1 MSFASASV
9 AIHQLIELQTLKTP
23 DAAAIVFQNQR
34 LTYRELNQKANQ
46 LAHYLQILG
55 VKPETLVGICVERSL
70 DMLVALL
77 GILKAGGA
85 YVPLD
90 PSYPQDRLAFVI
102 EDTQLPVLITQQHLC
117 AILPQTQHAQLVC
130 LDTDWQTVA
139 QQSEANPES
148 SVTAENLAYAIYTS
162 GSTGK
167 PKGVQIT
174 HQAVVNFLRSM
185 QAEPGLCQQDV
196 LLAITTISFDIAVL
210 ELFLPLIVGAEI
222 LLVSRDIAS
231 SGTLLSNLLSESN
244 ATVMQATPATWRMLV
259 AAGWKGNKP
268 LKMLCGGE
276 ALTRSLADQLLERG
290 SSLWQMYG
298 PTETTVWSMVH
309 HVEFGDRAVPLGHAI
324 ANTQI
329 YIVQEPARRKNDSL
343 QIVSGEGEG
352 EIYIGGQG
360 VSQGYLNR
368 PDLTREKFIPDPF
381 SADPNVRLYKTGDLA
396 RLLPNGDIEMIGRI
410 DHQVKIRG
418 YRIELGD
425 IETALSQ
432 HPNVRESVVI
442 TREDESGERRLVAY
456 VVLKAQSLQLRS
468 TELRA
473 WLKDKL
479 PEYMVPAIVVFMENL
494 PLTPNLKVDRRA
506 LPVPTLD
513 AQEEFVSPRTEL
525 ERQLAQIW
533 TAVLGVEVGIYHNFF
548 ESGGDSLRTA
558 LLLSR
563 VREAFQVEL
572 SLDCL
577 FKAPT
582 VAGFAEVIQAVQSCG
597 STAGFNTTPTEL
609 WADANLDDAIRP
621 HAISALHNSDA
632 VLSELRSGLIAAQP
646 IFLTGATG
654 FIGAFLLQE
663 LLLHNPQMTAYCLVR
678 ADDCEAASDRLRKSL
693 ERYELWQDTFGSRII
708 PVLGDLSQPLF
719 GLSESQFRE
728 LADRV
733 DVIYHSGA
741 YVNLVYPYT
750 ALRNANV
757 LGTQEVLRLATQTRT
772 LPVHYISTI
781 DVFHSSEYE
790 EATFISETDQLLSC
804 DGYTE
809 GYAQSKWVAEKL
821 VMQARDRGLPV
832 CIYRLG
838 MITGH
843 SQTGAFQLNN
853 MICRLIKGFIQLG
866 CAPELDLKMSLAP
879 VDYIVQAIRHLSSQP
894 ASFGQT
900 FHLVSP
906 HLFTLK
912 QLVADLNVLDY
923 WVTLMPYQQW
933 QTKLLAMP
941 PENALT
947 SMASMFTKRPDKQQT
962 PIETAT
968 FVSQAFDTRNTDIGL
983 DGTDIVC
990 APIDS
995 SVLRIYLLYFMQ
1007 NGFLPQNSQLTCM
1020 P

>member
-1 MSFASASV
+1 MSFTSASGT
-9 AIHQLIELQTLKTP
+9 IHQLIELQTLKTP
-23 DAAAIVFQNQR
+23 DATAIVFQNQR

-46 LAHYLQILG
+46 LAHYLQTLG

-102 EDTQLPVLITQQHLC
+102 EETQLPVLITQQHLC
-117 AILPQTQHAQLVC
+117 AILPQTPHVQLVC

-139 QQSEANPES
+139 QQSEANLES
-148 SVTAENLAYAIYTS
+148 DVTSENLAYTIYTS

-174 HQAVVNFLRSM
+174 HQAAVNFLRSM

-231 SGTLLSNLLSESN
+231 NGTLLSNLLSESN

-259 AAGWKGNKP
+259 TAGWKGEKP

-290 SSLWQMYG
+290 GSLWQMYG

-309 HVEFGDRAVPLGHAI
+309 HVKLGDRAVPLGHAI
-324 ANTQI
+324 ADTQI
-329 YIVQEPARRKNDSL
+329 YLVQEPARRKNDSL

-360 VSQGYLNR
+360 VSRGYLNR
-368 PDLTREKFIPDPF
+368 LDLTCEKFIPDPF
-381 SADPNVRLYKTGDLA
+381 SDDPNARLYKTGDLA

-432 HPNVRESVVI
+432 HPNVQESVVI

-473 WLKDKL
+473 WLKGKL
-479 PEYMVPAIVVFMENL
+479 PEYMVPAIVVFMESL

-572 SLDCL
+572 SLDC
-577 FKAPT
+577 F
-582 VAGFAEVIQAVQSCG
+582 I
-597 STAGFNTTPTEL
+597 
-609 WADANLDDAIRP
+609 
-621 HAISALHNSDA
+621 NSK
-632 VLSELRSGLIAAQP
+632 RR
-646 IFLTGATG
+646 
-654 FIGAFLLQE
+654 
-663 LLLHNPQMTAYCLVR
+663 LLL
-678 ADDCEAASDRLRKSL
+678 
-693 ERYELWQDTFGSRII
+693 
-708 PVLGDLSQPLF
+708 DL
-719 GLSESQFRE
+719 
-728 LADRV
+728 
-733 DVIYHSGA
+733 
-741 YVNLVYPYT
+741 
-750 ALRNANV
+750 
-757 LGTQEVLRLATQTRT
+757 
-772 LPVHYISTI
+772 
-781 DVFHSSEYE
+781 
-790 EATFISETDQLLSC
+790 
-804 DGYTE
+804 
-809 GYAQSKWVAEKL
+809 
-821 VMQARDRGLPV
+821 
-832 CIYRLG
+832 
-838 MITGH
+838 
-843 SQTGAFQLNN
+843 
-853 MICRLIKGFIQLG
+853 
-866 CAPELDLKMSLAP
+866 LK
-879 VDYIVQAIRHLSSQP
+879 
-894 ASFGQT
+894 
-900 FHLVSP
+900 
-906 HLFTLK
+906 
-912 QLVADLNVLDY
+912 
-923 WVTLMPYQQW
+923 
-933 QTKLLAMP
+933 
-941 PENALT
+941 
-947 SMASMFTKRPDKQQT
+947 
-962 PIETAT
+962 
-968 FVSQAFDTRNTDIGL
+968 
-983 DGTDIVC
+983 
-990 APIDS
+990 
-995 SVLRIYLLYFMQ
+995 
-1007 NGFLPQNSQLTCM
+1007 
-1020 P
+1020 